1 MHRKPDWEIEGR
13 DWPNREWSRFVTV
26 GDQRWHLQDLG
37 KGPVLLLLHG
47 TGAATHSWRDLAP
60 LLAEDFRVLAPDLP
74 GHGFT
79 DTPGAD
85 GLSLPGM
92 AAGVAG
98 LLKALDLTP
107 DLVFGH
113 SAGAAIL
120 ARMCLD
126 RHLDPRVL
134 IGENGALLP
143 LRGLAGHWF
152 APAARLFATHPLLTR
167 FFAWR
172 SRAPGS
178 VERLVAST
186 GSRLDD
192 RGLDL
197 YRRLVVTPGHVGAAI
212 GMMANWDLGP
222 LTEDLP
228 RLATPLVML
237 VGERDSTVRPAETRR
252 IGKLVPGL
260 EVETIPGVGHL
271 AHEEAPAVVAG
282 MVRRIARG
290 HGVLGAA

>member
-1 MHRKPDWEIEGR
+1 MQRPDWNIEGR
-13 DWPNREWSRFVTV
+13 DWPNREASRFVEV
-26 GDQRWHLQDLG
+26 EGRRWHVQQLG
-37 KGPVLLLLHG
+37 QGPTLLLVHG

-60 LLAEDFRVLAPDLP
+60 MLAEDFTVLAPDLP

-79 DTPGAD
+79 EAPPTA

-92 AAGVAG
+92 ADGLSG
-98 LLKALDLTP
+98 LLDTLGVTP
-107 DLVFGH
+107 DLVLGH

-126 RHLDPRVL
+126 RRIAPRAL
-134 IGENGALLP
+134 ISENGALLP
-143 LRGLAGHWF
+143 LRGLAGQWF

-186 GSRLDD
+186 GSQLDA

-197 YRRLVVTPGHVGAAI
+197 YRRLVISPGHVASAI
-212 GMMANWDLGP
+212 AMMANWDLVP
-222 LTEDLP
+222 LTRDLP
-228 RLATPLVML
+228 RLGTPLFML

-252 IGKLVPGL
+252 VRELVPGL
-260 EVETIPGVGHL
+260 EVEVIPGVGHL
-271 AHEEAPAVVAG
+271 AHEEAPAVVARR
-282 MVRRIARG
+282 VRETARRIG
-290 HGVLGAA
+290 LLGAV